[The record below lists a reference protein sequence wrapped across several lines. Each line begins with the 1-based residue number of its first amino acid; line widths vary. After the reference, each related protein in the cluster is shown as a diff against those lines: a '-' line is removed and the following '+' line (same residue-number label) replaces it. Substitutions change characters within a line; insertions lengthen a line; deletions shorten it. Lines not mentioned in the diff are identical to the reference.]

1 MRAATG
7 TQGNAR
13 QKRHRRGSRGSNGS
27 IADDFGGLEG
37 LLRSA
42 SFMQWLYGCV
52 TLQSTPTTGMMKSIY
67 ALGIDKATRWFS
79 WYIVMENVLR
89 KKAQI
94 IQFMTNHEVA
104 LGDNRLIA
112 SD

>member
-1 MRAATG
+1 
-7 TQGNAR
+7 
-13 QKRHRRGSRGSNGS
+13 
-27 IADDFGGLEG
+27 
-37 LLRSA
+37 
-42 SFMQWLYGCV
+42 
-52 TLQSTPTTGMMKSIY
+52 MMKSIY

-112 SD
+112 SDWDFLSKAHAFLQPFASSTLYAEGNNSSISQTLVLMDALLLHYEEEKVSRSLFSSVSY